1 MTDDLKQKAD
11 AARTSLRAALESDRA
26 LLRRIVE
33 AWDIIIKTQPP
44 FAQASSM
51 LQAVINEARARV
63 GPSRT
68 TSSGSGR
75 TMRFGV
81 APTVSSSEEHRR
93 GSARL

>member
-51 LQAVINEARARV
+51 LQAVINEARAR

-75 TMRFGV
+75 TIRFGV
-81 APTVSSSEEHRR
+81 APTVSSSESHPR
-93 GSARL
+93 SDARL

>member
-51 LQAVINEARARV
+51 LQAVIDEARARV
-63 GPSRT
+63 GE
-68 TSSGSGR
+68 GK
-75 TMRFGV
+75 
-81 APTVSSSEEHRR
+81 
-93 GSARL
+93 